1 MWLTG
6 GLDFGDDVRSTVTG
20 VTGRSNLTTRTEKTT
35 LTTATNKTKKHKD
48 VPPPTSNPPS
58 FRVGADGRIKF
69 ILLGMIFFLLKSS
82 VRVAGLI
89 YMWSVPGNFGGLL
102 CCVCVVG
109 DDYYRGGMV
118 LCSVEISLFSFLFL
132 FSMWVVSNGFA

>member
-82 VRVAGLI
+82 VVAGLI
-89 YMWSVPGNFGGLL
+89 CMWSVRGDFGGLL
-102 CCVCVVG
+102 CYVVG
-109 DDYYRGGMV
+109 DDCYGGGIV
-118 LCSVEISLFSFLFL
+118 LCPVEVSLFSFF
-132 FSMWVVSNGFA
+132 